1 MGTKWIHEK
10 MESQELETMGRENLV
25 EEFYYISR
33 AEKRDGDNHLTEKSE
48 HLFFFFFFFLRIG
61 IFFGHTCGS
70 RSSQARDQ
78 IHTIAMI

>member
-33 AEKRDGDNHLTEKSE
+33 AEKRDGDNHLTEKLE
-48 HLFFFFFFFLRIG
+48 HLFFFENWNFFLATPVAAEVPRPG
-61 IFFGHTCGS
+61 TKS
-70 RSSQARDQ
+70 
-78 IHTIAMI
+78 TP

>member
-25 EEFYYISR
+25 DEFYYISR

-48 HLFFFFFFFLRIG
+48 HLFFFFFFFLI
-61 IFFGHTCGS
+61 I
-70 RSSQARDQ
+70 
-78 IHTIAMI
+78 